1 MQTKTSFNSARFPR
15 SGAGGAVSGGNA
27 AAGRRGRAGGYPRLP
42 ARGYR
47 PVPRRA
53 SPAGQRAPRGQ
64 PLLAHLNIGASQWG
78 APRFSL
84 HFRVL
89 SCYASPARGQGGVRR
104 AAKRLA
110 KGASRHDRGAFRGVV
125 RPAPC
130 GHVHVSREALKRL
143 GLDRVW
149 WLVSPGN
156 PLKDRGPAPLERRM
170 AAARALVSHPRVIVT
185 DIEARLGTRYTGET
199 IEALRTRYPG
209 VRFVWL
215 MGADNLAQFH
225 RWQRWDWIMRTV
237 PICVLARPGHRIS
250 ARTAKAAQVFERAR
264 MSSDHARR
272 LPYADAPAWVFLNV
286 PMVDVSS
293 TEIRAR
299 GDWSS

>member
-1 MQTKTSFNSARFPR
+1 MQRSDWPMAHPGMTVGLFGGSFDPPHA
-15 SGAGGAVSGGNA
+15 
-27 AAGRRGRAGGYPRLP
+27 
-42 ARGYR
+42 
-47 PVPRRA
+47 
-53 SPAGQRAPRGQ
+53 
-64 PLLAHLNIGASQWG
+64 
-78 APRFSL
+78 
-84 HFRVL
+84 
-89 SCYASPARGQGGVRR
+89 
-104 AAKRLA
+104 
-110 KGASRHDRGAFRGVV
+110 
-125 RPAPC
+125 

-185 DIEARLGTRYTGET
+185 DIEARLGTRYTAET

-264 MSSDHARR
+264 MSSSHARR
-272 LPYADAPAWVFLNV
+272 LPFENAPAWIFLNV